1 MAVYQLPAMFAGIDA
16 LDSKMDGQSQLRL
29 YGRLQDLLRRQTA
42 WFLRHTQFKEG
53 LEPEIARYRDG
64 VHLLIGTIAD
74 MLTAQAKARL
84 KEEEARLQADGLPL
98 DLARRIAALG
108 PLSQALDVVRVSME
122 ADASIASAA
131 RIIFLIRDEFRLD
144 ELASASEALAAGEHF
159 NRLAVNASLA
169 AIASA
174 QRALAK
180 NVIARSPGDAD
191 FAAWKKSNSRE
202 VSRVARTLSEML
214 TGQALTLAK
223 LTVGVSLLTDLAA
236 I

>member
-1 MAVYQLPAMFAGIDA
+1 MF
-16 LDSKMDGQSQLRL
+16 
-29 YGRLQDLLRRQTA
+29 
-42 WFLRHTQFKEG
+42 F
-53 LEPEIARYRDG
+53 
-64 VHLLIGTIAD
+64 
-74 MLTAQAKARL
+74 
-84 KEEEARLQADGLPL
+84 
-98 DLARRIAALG
+98 
-108 PLSQALDVVRVSME
+108 
-122 ADASIASAA
+122 AA

-191 FAAWKKSNSRE
+191 FAAWKS
-202 VSRVARTLSEML
+202 VML
-214 TGQALTLAK
+214 RKFRALLELYPKCSLDKPTLAK